1 MFKHNV
7 VNGKPAV
14 RFDATQLQFLN
25 LKTPLDPSP
34 GMTVLVVMKG
44 AGTGTPDMASL
55 GVAGIGTPDATDANF
70 APYQVPTGE
79 IYMGAFGLYWN
90 RGAMDRS
97 VFRVY
102 TSWIPSNIYAG
113 TALFVNGVNQVLS
126 SGGTASAWHVYDVMG
141 RRNANYSTGD
151 IAEII
156 AYRGTLSAIDRYV
169 VESYLANKYGIT
181 LGTQLRDIVRDAF
194 DEPTHTNTP

>member
-1 MFKHNV
+1 M
-7 VNGKPAV
+7 
-14 RFDATQLQFLN
+14 
-25 LKTPLDPSP
+25 
-34 GMTVLVVMKG
+34 
-44 AGTGTPDMASL
+44 
-55 GVAGIGTPDATDANF
+55 
-70 APYQVPTGE
+70 
-79 IYMGAFGLYWN
+79 
-90 RGAMDRS
+90 
-97 VFRVY
+97 
-102 TSWIPSNIYAG
+102 
-113 TALFVNGVNQVLS
+113 S

-151 IAEII
+151 MAEII